1 MRTYTRAEMR
11 EWLGGVGDLAAAVN
25 AATPLP
31 ELLDLI
37 AATACR
43 LTGYEASGVLLAD
56 GDQRCLYISGSAGL
70 SDEYVTEVNE
80 RRTITLASGPLSGGP
95 STRAF
100 LTAQPVMIPDILA
113 DQSFAPW
120 AWPAHD
126 HGYRALAS
134 VPLLVDR
141 VPAGTL
147 NCYRTSVHDFGPD
160 ELALLW
166 TLANQAG
173 TALHSSRLINSL
185 TEQRRL
191 LEQSEDI
198 HRELTE
204 VALRAGGVQ
213 GVAEAL
219 ARLQRRPVLVTD
231 IAGAAAANAAYH
243 GVQLTPDPVRA
254 EDMGEGIQEV
264 TERNRV
270 TTPVSLGR
278 EIVAR
283 LWLSGRLADMTELDR
298 RALEH
303 AAVVCA
309 LEYLRQRTAVDVE
322 WNLRSDLLADLLSGA
337 SVDALRTRAGAL
349 GHDLT
354 RAHTAVI
361 AAPDGNAG
369 PSVGRSLL
377 STVRAVAAQCE
388 PRPLVTSV
396 SDEVLVL
403 WPEAPRADSPSGA
416 AEHIRRAVKRLADG
430 DTVTVVV
437 GHRCDRAE
445 HARAAVGTARAALE
459 LARLKGADRVVT
471 LPDLGVYG
479 LLLQLNDPH
488 ELVRFA
494 DHALGPLRKYDERK
508 NAQLVSTVRA
518 YLEQGMNIGRT
529 AAALFVHQNTVGL
542 RLKKVEEV
550 TGISMQQPESWL
562 QLKVALMAADVL
574 GGAPPPQVSGV
585 KASRMS
591 PPSRR

>member
-1 MRTYTRAEMR
+1 LVRTYTSIEMR

-43 LTGYEASGVLLAD
+43 LTGYEASGVLLVD
-56 GDQRCLYISGSAGL
+56 DDRHCLYISGSAGL
-70 SDEYVTEVNE
+70 SAEYVAEVNQ
-80 RRTITLASGPLSGGP
+80 RRTITLDSGPLSGGP

-100 LTAQPVMIPDILA
+100 VTAQPVMIPDILA
-113 DQSFAPW
+113 DPSFAPW
-120 AWPAHD
+120 AWLAHD

-134 VPLLVDR
+134 VPLLVDQ
-141 VPAGTL
+141 VPVGTL

-160 ELALLW
+160 ELALLT

-173 TALHSSRLINSL
+173 TALQSSRLINSL

-231 IAGAAAANAAYH
+231 AAGVVAANAPYR
-243 GVQLTPDPVRA
+243 GVQLAAEPIPA
-254 EDMGEGIQEV
+254 EDMPEGIGEV
-264 TERNRV
+264 PHANRV
-270 TTPVSLGR
+270 TAPVSLGR
-278 EIVAR
+278 ETVAQ
-283 LWLSGRLADMTELDR
+283 LWLPGTLAEMTELDR

-322 WNLRSDLLADLLSGA
+322 WSLRSDLLADLLSGTPA
-337 SVDALRTRAGAL
+337 AALSARAVAL

-354 RAHTAVI
+354 RAHTVVV
-361 AAPDGNAG
+361 AAPDRNVDR
-369 PSVGRSLL
+369 SVGRSLV
-377 STVRAVAAQCE
+377 STARAVAARCD

-396 SDEVLVL
+396 AEDVVVL
-403 WPEAPRADSPSGA
+403 WPEAPHTDTPPEA
-416 AEHIRRAVKRLADG
+416 AERIRRAVKRLADG

-437 GHRCDRAE
+437 GHRCSRAE
-445 HARAAVGTARAALE
+445 DVRAAIGTARGALE
-459 LARLKGADRVVT
+459 LARLQGADRVVT

-494 DHALGPLRKYDERK
+494 EHTLGPLRKYDQRK
-508 NAQLVSTVRA
+508 NAQLVSTVQA
-518 YLEQGMNIGRT
+518 YLDHGMNVGRT

-550 TGISMQQPESWL
+550 AGISLQQPESWL

-574 GGAPPPQVSGV
+574 GGAQ
-585 KASRMS
+585 
-591 PPSRR
+591 PSRASGEQR

>member
-1 MRTYTRAEMR
+1 MRTYSSSEMR

-31 ELLDLI
+31 KLLDLI
-37 AATACR
+37 AATACG
-43 LTGYEASGVLLAD
+43 LTGYEASGVLLVD
-56 GDQRCLYISGSAGL
+56 DDRHCLYISGSAGL
-70 SDEYVTEVNE
+70 SAEYVAEVNQ
-80 RRTITLASGPLSGGP
+80 RRTITLDSGPLSGGP

-100 LTAQPVMIPDILA
+100 LTAQPVMIPDILS
-113 DQSFAPW
+113 DTSFAPW
-120 AWPAHD
+120 AGLAHD
-126 HGYRALAS
+126 YGYRAMAA

-141 VPAGTL
+141 VPVGTL

-160 ELALLW
+160 EVALLW

-173 TALHSSRLINSL
+173 TALQSSRLINSL

-231 IAGAAAANAAYH
+231 VAGIVAANAPYQ
-243 GVQLTPDPVRA
+243 GVQLAPDPIPA
-254 EDMGEGIQEV
+254 EDLAEGICAV
-264 TERNRV
+264 TDANRV
-270 TTPVSLGR
+270 TAPVSLGR

-283 LWLSGRLADMTELDR
+283 LWLPGSLAEMTELDR

-322 WNLRSDLLADLLSGA
+322 WSLRSDLLADLLSGA
-337 SVDALRTRAGAL
+337 AVEALSTRAVAL

-354 RAHTAVI
+354 RAHTVVV
-361 AAPDGNAG
+361 AAPDSNAG
-369 PSVGRSLL
+369 PGVGRSLL

-396 SDEVLVL
+396 GIDVLVL
-403 WPEAPRADSPSGA
+403 WPEAPQADTPVGV
-416 AEHIRRAVKRLADG
+416 AEHIRRAVKRLVDG
-430 DTVTVVV
+430 GTVTVVV
-437 GHRCDRAE
+437 GHRCDRADD
-445 HARAAVGTARAALE
+445 ARAAVGTARGALE
-459 LARLKGADRVVT
+459 LARLQGADRVVT

-494 DHALGPLRKYDERK
+494 DHTLGPLRKYDERK

-518 YLEQGMNIGRT
+518 YLEQGMNVGRT

-550 TGISMQQPESWL
+550 AGISLQQPESWL

-574 GGAPPPQVSGV
+574 GGAQ
-585 KASRMS
+585 
-591 PPSRR
+591 PSRVPGGQR